1 MWNSVET
8 ATERAVFSSS
18 LHGGCCG
25 NHVIRWGCQ
34 GGCYR
39 DGGEEPWEAVMEVED
54 RGKESAVTGA
64 RKVEVVSGFDSCS
77 EGKENEVFS
86 KDIGFSSVLAV
97 RGEAGHSDLM
107 SKEMVRKC

>member
-1 MWNSVET
+1 M
-8 ATERAVFSSS
+8 
-18 LHGGCCG
+18 
-25 NHVIRWGCQ
+25 
-34 GGCYR
+34 
-39 DGGEEPWEAVMEVED
+39 
-54 RGKESAVTGA
+54 
-64 RKVEVVSGFDSCS
+64 EVVSGFDFCS